1 MAKSRYQCY
10 TGCIKAPEE
19 GREET
24 VKYHID
30 TIPVWDAMEK
40 ETPCP
45 LCTLYEKCEAD
56 EIDRSLGGSVME
68 PDARIRVNQRGICE
82 RHHQHLFQMKNR
94 LGHALLTDSH
104 TREMLDNLEKMKKL
118 IPTGRKSLFG
128 GKSSADELADT
139 LEKLS
144 QSCVI
149 CEDIETHMQRYLYT
163 FVHLW
168 KTDAA
173 FSEKWTHSQGVCLP
187 HAARLLRM
195 AQKQLNADQMTA
207 FSQQL
212 LDLVT
217 QRLSQ
222 DEKDLEWF
230 TLKFDYRNQDKP
242 WGNSRNALER
252 TINRLRGR
260 CISSDS
266 TD

>member
-1 MAKSRYQCY
+1 MKF
-10 TGCIKAPEE
+10 
-19 GREET
+19 

-45 LCTLYEKCEAD
+45 LCALFAKCESD

-68 PDARIRVNQRGICE
+68 PDARIRVNERGICQK
-82 RHHQHLFQMKNR
+82 HHQLLFQMKNR

-104 TREMLDNLEKMKKL
+104 TKEVLGSLEKMQRL
-118 IPTGRKSLFG
+118 IPGGRKTFFG
-128 GKSSADELADT
+128 GKGSTDELADA

-144 QSCVI
+144 HSCVI

-173 FSEKWTHSQGVCLP
+173 FREKWAQSQGVCLP
-187 HAARLLRM
+187 HAARLLRT
-195 AQKQLNADQMTA
+195 AQQRLNAAQLTE

-212 LDLVT
+212 LSLT
-217 QRLSQ
+217 KQRLSQ

-242 WGNSRNALER
+242 WGNSRNAPER

-260 CISSDS
+260 CIASEENA
-266 TD
+266 